1 MRLNKIKMLSILI
14 IIMFIGVCIIPIIN
28 GNVKK
33 LNTFSDVK
41 NEFEDEV
48 SKITFN
54 ADFNPYSF
62 SNKGSKEVLVV
73 DHSSV
78 SEFNQIPEYWIDQA
92 KSNLHIAYQHTSHGS
107 QLVTGMNALEDFPA
121 FGDKYEWTDDGSSGL
136 DFDDYGIPGCADL
149 SQGDYIDG
157 NGVTPWVTSTRNL
170 LNDPSNSHV
179 NVIMWSWCSIN
190 GHNIARY
197 LENMEILV
205 SEYPNVDFVF
215 MTGHA
220 EGQGEGG
227 FIHTANEQI
236 RQHCI
241 DNDRILFDFSDIENY
256 DPDEIYYYNE
266 PMWDDLD
273 YNPGR
278 TNNWGEEWIDDNTGS
293 ELEQLT
299 TGNDVIDYEGCESC
313 AHSNGPSN
321 KARINCVLKG
331 QGVWYLMA
339 KLAGWNNTGDTLDID
354 QSIFDRGF
362 PIRHAVDGDWAGA
375 QSFTP
380 TVDTITSVDV
390 YLRKFGTPEFD
401 LTVELRIDNPEG
413 ILHDIVVFTPAQIGT
428 SFTWLSID
436 FIDTAVVPGTDY
448 FIVIPPAPSGVTTS
462 FGYEWGYAF
471 GNQYNDGAF
480 WFTRDGGVL
489 WRDLPTMYEFSFRLY
504 GC

>member
-1 MRLNKIKMLSILI
+1 MRLSKIKLFSILI
-14 IIMFIGVCIIPIIN
+14 IIMFFGVCIIPIIS
-28 GNVKK
+28 GNVNK

-41 NEFEDEV
+41 IEFEDEA
-48 SKITFN
+48 SKRTYD
-54 ADFNPYSF
+54 ADINLHYF
-62 SNKGSKEVLVV
+62 SNKESKEVLVV

-78 SEFNQIPEYWIDQA
+78 SESNQIPEYWIDQA

-107 QLVTGMNALEDFPA
+107 QLVTGMNALENFPS

-149 SQGDYIDG
+149 SQGDWIDG
-157 NGVTPWVTSTRNL
+157 YGVTPWVTSTRNL
-170 LNDPSNSHV
+170 LNDPSNTHI

-190 GHNIARY
+190 GHNISRY
-197 LENMEILV
+197 LENMDILV
-205 SEYPNVDFVF
+205 GEYPNVDFVF

-256 DPDEIYYYNE
+256 DPDEIYYYDK

-273 YNPGR
+273 YNPDH

-313 AHSNGPSN
+313 AHSDGPSN

-339 KLAGWNNTGDTLDID
+339 KLAEFKAPLMPTRPQGPLNGRID
-354 QSIFDRGF
+354 
-362 PIRHAVDGDWAGA
+362 VEYEY
-375 QSFTP
+375 
-380 TVDTITSVDV
+380 ITSVIDPNEDEV
-390 YLRKFGTPEFD
+390 YLMWDWG
-401 LTVELRIDNPEG
+401 DNSDTEW
-413 ILHDIVVFTPAQIGT
+413 IGPY
-428 SFTWLSID
+428 D
-436 FIDTAVVPGTDY
+436 
-448 FIVIPPAPSGVTTS
+448 SGKEITTS
-462 FGYEWGYAF
+462 HNWKESGDFKIKVKAKDIWDYESDWSDPLSVSMPKTR
-471 GNQYNDGAF
+471 QYINTPF
-480 WFTRDGGVL
+480 LQFLENHPHLFPLLQR
-489 WRDLPTMYEFSFRLY
+489 SN
-504 GC
+504 